1 MLGVA
6 FDVCRFSAQEKEC
19 VYDRHRD
26 IIKRLKFITL
36 IEAGER
42 INVNTCSTSPNTLF
56 SAVYRSLFKE
66 SRQKTFQFLNDVMD
80 RSFELIYLYKESQK
94 VSDRISCVQI
104 VDDIMNSLTGI
115 RNLQTT
121 YAADRNFYCEME
133 TLLASIYS
141 RLAELYE
148 HPHIKLTPAARRK
161 LKSLLVPD
169 SEPATPPVCSPA
181 STPSSSADAS
191 PFVSPMQKAVQAP
204 AVPPFQLDPPLLS
217 SSLMSLLA
225 IRS

>member
-26 IIKRLKFITL
+26 VIKKLKFITL

-66 SRQKTFQFLNDVMD
+66 SRAKTFGFLNDVMD

-121 YAADRNFYCEME
+121 YVADRNFYCEME
-133 TLLASIYS
+133 TLLGSIYS

-169 SEPATPPVCSPA
+169 SDTPSACSPA
-181 STPSSSADAS
+181 STPASSVGAS
-191 PFVSPMQKAVQAP
+191 PFVSPMQEAVQAP
-204 AVPPFQLDPPLLS
+204 AVPPFQLDPPMLS

-225 IRS
+225 IRT